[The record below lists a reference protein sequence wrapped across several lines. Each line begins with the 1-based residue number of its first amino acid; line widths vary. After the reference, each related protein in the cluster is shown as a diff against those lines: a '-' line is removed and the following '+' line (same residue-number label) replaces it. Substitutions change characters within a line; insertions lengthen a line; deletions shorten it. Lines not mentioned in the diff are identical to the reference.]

1 MRLRLGT
8 RGSELART
16 QSGLVADALRAAGHE
31 VELVV
36 IRSDGDV
43 TAGSLLD
50 AGGLGVF
57 AASLR
62 RDLLAGR
69 VDLAVHSLK
78 DLPTAGVDG
87 LVIAAIPPR
96 EDPSDALCARDG
108 LTLDTLPTGARVGT
122 GSPRRAAQLR
132 VRRPDLTVVEIRGNV
147 GTRLARV
154 HGDGTAPGAG
164 RTRGDLD
171 AVVLASAGLARLGRA
186 DAITD
191 ILDVLP
197 APGQGAL
204 AVECRADDLGVRAAL
219 AALDDPV
226 TRACVTAERTVLAD
240 LAAGCA
246 APVACRAR
254 VVDGRLELIAA
265 VFDHAGTA
273 QVRVEHLIDLPESS
287 PPGSGASPIEPG
299 GSLRADTSYVP
310 ASHAR
315 RRRRP
320 VHHAGR
326 TVPGNPPHEIAPA
339 EPYRSHPS
347 DGLDAPSAHSDD
359 RATTADPDVDLT
371 GLGEQLGHVAAADLL
386 ARGAGDITPLGAA
399 RPSRLAEFHDEVWG
413 VHGAPTGMPGAASSP
428 FHDASELWAP
438 GTVPALVGRRVLLPR
453 ADGAL
458 ADAIRAAGAAVDCI
472 PVTTTRVLPFSLP
485 GPADW
490 LILTS
495 PTAVR
500 VLVDADVELPMLG
513 AQIATVGPATAAA
526 VRETGAT
533 VDVVCEGRSDAG
545 MLLDTLAG
553 VEPGSALLPCSAL
566 ADPRLADGLRALG
579 WDVEVLHI
587 YTTEPVVPTE
597 ADCHPAGNETP
608 APHAGTTTSGVREHH
623 AQLRNTSPR
632 QKPADGAA
640 TGTGVSYRWTGWSD
654 YDALVLTAGSIARA
668 AIQIW
673 DAPPD
678 QVAVVAFGEPTAS
691 ACAALGVPVAAVATT
706 QDGPGVVAALAHALS
721 RVFANPKA
729 EGDPAARQ
737 SVPSAQGPI
746 AGSEPEPEPERR
758 SHPQE
763 DR

>member
-1 MRLRLGT
+1 MKLRLGT

-16 QSGLVADALRAAGHE
+16 QSGLVADALRANGHE

-36 IRSDGDV
+36 VRSDGDV

-62 RDLLAGR
+62 RELLVGR

-108 LTLDTLPTGARVGT
+108 LTLATLPAGARVGT

-154 HGDGTAPGAG
+154 HGAATVPGDGTAHGDATVRGDGTADGERRVP
-164 RTRGDLD
+164 GDLD
-171 AVVLASAGLARLGRA
+171 AVVLATAGLARLGRA

-191 ILDVLP
+191 VLDLLP

-204 AVECRADDLGVRAAL
+204 AVECRADDAGVRAAL

-254 VVDGRLELIAA
+254 VIDGRLALTAA
-265 VFDHAGTA
+265 VFNHAGTA
-273 QVRVEHLIDLPESS
+273 QVRAEHTIDLPVSL
-287 PPGSGASPIEPG
+287 PRDSGDSPIH
-299 GSLRADTSYVP
+299 ADGTMPTEVAHAPNTPTRGVAARFAAADLP
-310 ASHAR
+310 AS
-315 RRRRP
+315 
-320 VHHAGR
+320 
-326 TVPGNPPHEIAPA
+326 
-339 EPYRSHPS
+339 
-347 DGLDAPSAHSDD
+347 
-359 RATTADPDVDLT
+359 
-371 GLGEQLGHVAAADLL
+371 GEYLGHVAAADLL
-386 ARGAGDITPLGAA
+386 ARGAGDITPLGAG
-399 RPSRLAEFHDEVWG
+399 RPSRLAEFHDEGRAVDD
-413 VHGAPTGMPGAASSP
+413 APTGAPGAVAGP
-428 FHDASELWAP
+428 FHDSSELWAP

-472 PVTTTRVLPFSLP
+472 RVTTTRVLPFSLP

-500 VLVDADVELPMLG
+500 VLVDADVDLPMLG
-513 AQIATVGPATAAA
+513 AQIAAVGPATAAA
-526 VRETGAT
+526 VSATGAR
-533 VDVVCEGRSDAG
+533 VDLVCEGRSDAG
-545 MLLDTLAG
+545 ALLDLLADL
-553 VEPGSALLPCSAL
+553 EPGSALLPGSAL
-566 ADPRLADGLRALG
+566 AYPRLADGLTALG
-579 WDVEVLHI
+579 WDVEVLPI
-587 YTTEPVVPTE
+587 YTTEPV
-597 ADCHPAGNETP
+597 APAE
-608 APHAGTTTSGVREHH
+608 
-623 AQLRNTSPR
+623 
-632 QKPADGAA
+632 A
-640 TGTGVSYRWTGWSD
+640 TGHAGWSD
-654 YDALVLTAGSIARA
+654 YDAVVLTAGSIARA
-668 AIQIW
+668 AVQIW
-673 DAPPD
+673 RDPPP
-678 QVAVVAFGEPTAS
+678 QVAVVAFGEPTAA
-691 ACAALGVPVAAVATT
+691 ACTALGIRVAAVATT
-706 QDGPGVVAALAHALS
+706 QDGPGVVAALAHAL
-721 RVFANPKA
+721 NQD
-729 EGDPAARQ
+729 G
-737 SVPSAQGPI
+737 
-746 AGSEPEPEPERR
+746 R